1 MLLGICGQFTV
12 SATWLSFDAFEV
24 HGCSRINKRTGR
36 AEPRYDDPGVLEPTT
51 GDDIPVC
58 WSVFGHL
65 RTGGLDDLMDFSTEE
80 EALIMKLKCECRL
93 EYCQVWKES

>member
-1 MLLGICGQFTV
+1 MLLGICARVTE
-12 SATWLSFDAFEV
+12 AKTWLLLDAFEV
-24 HGCSRINKRTGR
+24 HGCSRIGKKGR

-65 RTGGLDDLMDFSTEE
+65 EVGSLDDLMDFSTEE
-80 EALIMKLKCECRL
+80 EALIMKLKCERRLAECRA
-93 EYCQVWKES
+93 WKEH